1 MQARVLLISSLLLMG
16 LATAQ
21 ARASTTPNPQGLEKF
36 GYPHVLTTVKFK
48 PGRAMDVT
56 VPDQVTKGT
65 PPGYATFSIP
75 GNAFKE
81 PVTIRFL
88 AAKNSYWDKK
98 VPSKL
103 KVIANFAY
111 LVTNTNTGAV
121 VSKFNKPITY
131 TLKDSMVTKDSVYW
145 ATTAHH
151 PAKLINANKAS
162 KIHGTTLIHPTPVS
176 IVGWIIT
183 TPKSEL
189 SMGMG
194 SKSMNG

>member
-1 MQARVLLISSLLLMG
+1 MHARVLLIPSLLFLG

-21 ARASTTPNPQGLEKF
+21 AQTSMSANAQGMEKY

-48 PGRAMDVT
+48 PGRAMAVT

-65 PPGYATFSIP
+65 PRGYATFSVP

-81 PVTIRFL
+81 PVTISFL
-88 AAKNSYWDKK
+88 AAKNSYWDNK

-111 LVTNTNTGAV
+111 LITNTKTGAV

-151 PAKLINANKAS
+151 PPKLIDANKAS
-162 KIHGTTLIHPTPVS
+162 KIHGTTLVHPTPVS
-176 IVGWIIT
+176 FVGWIIT

-194 SKSMNG
+194 SKSMGG

>member
-1 MQARVLLISSLLLMG
+1 MKAHVLSISSLLLMS
-16 LATAQ
+16 LAASQAQ
-21 ARASTTPNPQGLEKF
+21 ASMSPQAQGLEKY

-56 VPDQVTKGT
+56 VPDQVSKGT

-81 PVTIRFL
+81 PVTIHFL

-111 LVTNTNTGAV
+111 LVTNTKTGAV

-145 ATTAHH
+145 ATTAHN
-151 PAKLINANKAS
+151 PPKLIDANKAS
-162 KIHGTTLIHPTPVS
+162 KIHGTTLVHPTPVS
-176 IVGWIIT
+176 VVGWIVT

>member
-1 MQARVLLISSLLLMG
+1 MHARVLLIPSLLFLG

-21 ARASTTPNPQGLEKF
+21 AQASMSPNAQGLEKY

-48 PGRAMDVT
+48 PGRAMTVT
-56 VPDQVTKGT
+56 VPDQVTMGT
-65 PPGYATFSIP
+65 PPGYATFSVP
-75 GNAFKE
+75 GDAFKE

-111 LVTNTNTGAV
+111 LITNTKTGAV

-151 PAKLINANKAS
+151 PPKLIDANKAS
-162 KIHGTTLIHPTPVS
+162 KIHGTTLVHPTPVS
-176 IVGWIIT
+176 LVGWIIT